1 MPAFGS
7 TLDARRIQRVPDLLQ
22 QLGVVQT
29 KIDASSMIAPQAG
42 TG

>member
-1 MPAFGS
+1 
-7 TLDARRIQRVPDLLQ
+7 VPDLLQ

-29 KIDASSMIAPQAG
+29 KIDAASMIVPQAS